1 MYKLFSCFVI
11 CIAFFVSINVA
22 AFVSTTTVAA
32 ARAADTNKDATTSQA
47 GSSAD
52 KQATTASDST
62 AATKSKATDYN
73 DYINSLDLPQNT
85 KNILSDYATTT
96 EGQVML
102 NKLMN
107 PSLIGP
113 TGSSIS
119 TPTAFAMDWGMIG
132 AGVGYANRWPGTD
145 ERDGLANFAFG
156 LGDAEKYVGL
166 TTSVLIDSIDPR
178 DGGFADNGTVAFQL
192 FHIFPQDY
200 ALAVGVA
207 NIVPWGVFR
216 DEAKSYYVVGSKVF
230 GVKIS
235 NYSMPLT
242 VSAGAGTGAYYSISD
257 FQNEHDRNIKP
268 FGSVGW
274 RVIPQASIIGE
285 WVARQSNVGISVV
298 PIPKWPIVINAA
310 YNNITHNENQNSFF
324 TVSLAVGYS
333 FV

>member
-11 CIAFFVSINVA
+11 CIALFVSTNA
-22 AFVSTTTVAA
+22 TAFVSTTTVAA
-32 ARAADTNKDATTSQA
+32 ARAADANKAPAKATTST
-47 GSSAD
+47 SA
-52 KQATTASDST
+52 
-62 AATKSKATDYN
+62 KSKAAADSSYKDYV
-73 DYINSLDLPQNT
+73 DSLDLPQKT
-85 KNILSDYATTT
+85 KGLLSVYAMTP

-107 PSLIGP
+107 PSLVGP
-113 TGSSIS
+113 TGASIS

-156 LGDAEKYVGL
+156 VGDAEKYVGL

-192 FHIFPQDY
+192 FHIFPQNY
-200 ALAVGVA
+200 ALAVGGA

-216 DEAKSYYVVGSKVF
+216 HEAKSYYVVGSKVF

-257 FQNEHDRNIKP
+257 FQNEHDGNLKP

-274 RVIPQASIIGE
+274 RVLPQVSVIGE
-285 WVARQSNVGISVV
+285 WVAKQSNVGVSIV
-298 PIPKWPIVINAA
+298 PIPKIPVVINAA
-310 YNNITHNENQNSFF
+310 YNNITHNDNQNSFF
-324 TVSLAVGYS
+324 TISLAVGYS